1 MSVSQI
7 EISPQ
12 IKDELIAEL
21 KKYLDDE
28 LDIQLGG
35 FDAQFLLEFFERQ
48 LGCYYY
54 NQGLADALQTFEGKV
69 AEFADSIYELEKQP
83 GSK

>member
-1 MSVSQI
+1 MAQI
-7 EISPQ
+7 EIAPQ
-12 IKDELIAEL
+12 VKEELIAEL
-21 KKYLDDE
+21 KRYLDDE

-54 NQGLADALQTFEGKV
+54 NQGLADALQAFEAKV
-69 AEFADSIYELEKQP
+69 SEFADCIYELEMQP
-83 GSK
+83 DSK

>member
-1 MSVSQI
+1 MAQI
-7 EISPQ
+7 DIAPRVKE
-12 IKDELIAEL
+12 ELITEL
-21 KKYLDDE
+21 KSYLDKE

-54 NQGLADALQTFEGKV
+54 NQGLADALQAFEGKV
-69 AEFADSIYELEKQP
+69 SELADSIYELEKQP
-83 GSK
+83 DSK

>member
-1 MSVSQI
+1 LIVTQI
-7 EISPQ
+7 ELAPQ
-12 IKDELIAEL
+12 LKEELVAQL

-35 FDAQFLLEFFERQ
+35 FDAQFLLEFFEQQ

-54 NQGLADALQTFEGKV
+54 NQGLADALQGFEGKV
-69 AEFADSIYELEKQP
+69 SEFADLIYELEKRP
-83 GSK
+83 DGK

>member
-1 MSVSQI
+1 MSQI
-7 EISPQ
+7 EIAPQ
-12 IKDELIAEL
+12 VKEELIAEL

-54 NQGLADALQTFEGKV
+54 NQGLADALRTFEGKV
-69 AEFADSIYELEKQP
+69 TEFADSVYELEKQP
-83 GSK
+83 GTR